1 MNFTLVKFT
10 KFQTRQKWSS
20 FLTYTLARLI
30 SSHLYCFF
38 SSFLCTT
45 LLLHASPTQA
55 EGWPQV
61 FKFFHLFFW
70 LGPNARL
77 MNCSTC
83 SRPRTDPSSVSSGN
97 LIPCGSWSLKWHQ
110 PCCIFLRK
118 LQQTGRRALFSL
130 DPFILYPINLLSFN
144 NNHCSQ
150 MGDFMF

>member
-1 MNFTLVKFT
+1 MKFT

-20 FLTYTLARLI
+20 FLAYTLAGLI
-30 SSHLYCFF
+30 SSHLYVF
-38 SSFLCTT
+38 SLPSCALT

-77 MNCSTC
+77 MNGSAC
-83 SRPRTDPSSVSSGN
+83 SRPRADPSSVSSGN
-97 LIPCGSWSLKWHQ
+97 LIHRGSWSLKWHQ

-118 LQQTGRRALFSL
+118 LQETGRRALFSL
-130 DPFILYPINLLSFN
+130 DPFTLYPINLLSFN
-144 NNHCSQ
+144 NNHCWQ